1 MATRA
6 RWRKHALDLAKA
18 GEMLRDYAIGCAGD
32 PLEAFVFRD
41 ASGRHRRINARYA
54 GGWSLR
60 INFRKDG
67 SVSTYQL
74 ACSFR
79 GTISA

>member
-6 RWRKHALDLAKA
+6 RWRKSPLDLAKA
-18 GEMLRDYAIGCAGD
+18 GTMLRDYARGCDGD

-41 ASGRHRRINARYA
+41 TAGRHRRISARYG

-60 INFRKDG
+60 VHFRKDG
-67 SVSTYQL
+67 SISSYQL
-74 ACSFR
+74 ACSLRFTVR
-79 GTISA
+79 K